1 MSKRK
6 RQTGDGPAELWER
19 QPGESSAQYAK
30 FCAYRDMRYIPQA
43 DGSVKPDL
51 RARRSLRELAKSA
64 GCRRQTLEEISA
76 KNRWV
81 KRAEA
86 YDSEIEQQIREKN
99 EAEILKM
106 RERHAMLATQMLK
119 KATIRLVALQNDE
132 LAPADL
138 IRMIDT
144 GVKIE
149 RLSRGEATE
158 NQQISGEITARQ
170 KNELDLSTLSKDE
183 LRRLAAL
190 GGGADDPAG
199 NS

>member
-1 MSKRK
+1 MAKKRK
-6 RQTGDGPAELWER
+6 QAEEDSPELWER
-19 QPGESSAQYAK
+19 QPGESAAQYVK

-81 KRAEA
+81 ERAEA
-86 YDSEIEQQIREKN
+86 YDTEIERQMREKN

-119 KATIRLVALQNDE
+119 KAAIRLVTLQNNE

-149 RLSRGEATE
+149 CLSRGEATE

-170 KNELDLSTLSKDE
+170 KNELDLSTLNEDE